1 MLLLMMVNMM
11 TAITN
16 IDADHNDDVYN
27 DNDDHDNDDDHDSD
41 DDRDDDD
48 DDNARWGRSA
58 GEGHGRSLSV
68 SCLQ

>member
-1 MLLLMMVNMM
+1 M
-11 TAITN
+11 TVCDEDDGHYDDADHD
-16 IDADHNDDVYN
+16 IDDDHNDDN
-27 DNDDHDNDDDHDSD
+27 KDDNDDHDNDDDH
-41 DDRDDDD
+41 DDDD